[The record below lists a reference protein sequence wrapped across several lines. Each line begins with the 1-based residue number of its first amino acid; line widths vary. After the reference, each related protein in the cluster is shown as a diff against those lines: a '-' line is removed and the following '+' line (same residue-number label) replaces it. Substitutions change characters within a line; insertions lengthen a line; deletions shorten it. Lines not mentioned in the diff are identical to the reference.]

1 MLKNIQNIHESTR
14 CRIKD
19 SEKALIFQ
27 HIYEGNAVT
36 RKQLAESLRLRPTT
50 VSNVVQ
56 ELVSDN
62 LVFEGTGRYP
72 GKKGRPE
79 IRLRTNFNRFTAIA
93 VHVVSRELKGVLVN
107 LGYETLADSSLVVPG
122 DTGNSVLYRS
132 IDNLASS
139 LSRENP
145 SGAELTGISLS
156 LPGTVNLRQKSWISA
171 ARWPSLNNL
180 KISKLE
186 RSSPADLSLCRFL
199 DAELEYLLSIE
210 SGYRQGGTLLFHWG
224 YGIGS
229 AFAIN
234 GKVLRSTL
242 GRFGEIGHVP
252 LGNTEKK
259 CFCGAYGCLET
270 EAALWSLLPELRKYG
285 KDIPEDEHRF
295 ADVLNRDGLDT
306 TPVVLKAVD
315 FICLG
320 LTSLYQIF
328 YPDRILVYGPFFRS
342 ERIFTT
348 LIEKFRSGLPEYARD
363 SVSIQKVTGEL
374 HGTIIGSTYSFFR
387 NALRRYL
394 IARWET

>member
-19 SEKALIFQ
+19 FEKALIFQ
-27 HIYEGNAVT
+27 YIYEGNAVT

-62 LVFEGTGRYP
+62 LVFEGRDRYP

-79 IRLRTNFNRFTAIA
+79 IRLQTNFNRFTAIA

-122 DTGNSVLYRS
+122 DGGNSVLYRS

-180 KISKLE
+180 KLNRLE
-186 RSSPADLSLCRFL
+186 RSSPADISLCRFL

-234 GKVLRSTL
+234 GKVMRSTL
-242 GRFGEIGHVP
+242 GRFGECRCP
-252 LGNTEKK
+252 
-259 CFCGAYGCLET
+259 
-270 EAALWSLLPELRKYG
+270 
-285 KDIPEDEHRF
+285 
-295 ADVLNRDGLDT
+295 
-306 TPVVLKAVD
+306 
-315 FICLG
+315 
-320 LTSLYQIF
+320 
-328 YPDRILVYGPFFRS
+328 
-342 ERIFTT
+342 
-348 LIEKFRSGLPEYARD
+348 
-363 SVSIQKVTGEL
+363 
-374 HGTIIGSTYSFFR
+374 
-387 NALRRYL
+387 
-394 IARWET
+394 